1 MGRIVGVW
9 LGLELVLAWLVS
21 HWFGFGSLL
30 LSWLLA
36 IVLGVYLLRGL
47 GEQVR
52 ALRQGAAG
60 LALSGHLARV
70 GAAMLFII
78 PGTLSDIL
86 ALMLLIPAT
95 QSRFARRWGASA
107 ESFAGGFG
115 NSSRPGASREAGDV
129 IEGEWEEEPR
139 QKPRIDPRP

>member
-36 IVLGVYLLRGL
+36 IVLGAYLLRGL

-60 LALSGHLARV
+60 LALSGPLARV

-95 QSRFARRWGASA
+95 QSRFARRWAS
-107 ESFAGGFG
+107 STDRFAGGFG
-115 NSSRPGASREAGDV
+115 NASRPGASRKAGDV

-139 QKPRIDPRP
+139 QNPRIDPRP